1 MERFGSIGK
10 PDNLSDSKT
19 HGSAKTLMGP
29 NSWVLLQPLQTADS
43 LSHFIHSN
51 TPYWPFCA
59 CVSVCSDQTYTQQ
72 KGVRVLSKTAG
83 LAANVVVA
91 TVWKP
96 NIAP

>member
-51 TPYWPFCA
+51 TPY
-59 CVSVCSDQTYTQQ
+59 
-72 KGVRVLSKTAG
+72 
-83 LAANVVVA
+83 
-91 TVWKP
+91 
-96 NIAP
+96 